1 MFDFSSKVV
10 LVTGANGNLG
20 KAVSLSF
27 KAAQAKI
34 IVVDHKA
41 GRLQQTFPN
50 WDADPN
56 ALLIEEIDVSEL
68 GQTISMVKQ
77 IRQAFGKIDI
87 LVNTV
92 GGYQA
97 GRPLHLTDPITWE
110 LMLTLNAGS
119 VYNVSHEVIPV
130 MLEQGSGKIINVA
143 AASALRGSANSSAY
157 AASKSAVARL
167 TESMAAEYGKHGL
180 RVNAVLPSII
190 DTPQN
195 RKAMPNAAFSQWVTP
210 QAIADVITFL
220 ASENASAI
228 NGALIPVFG
237 NG

>member
-27 KAAQAKI
+27 KAAHAKI
-34 IVVDHKA
+34 IVVDHKT
-41 GRLQQTFPN
+41 GRLQHTFPN
-50 WDADPN
+50 WGADPN
-56 ALLIEEIDVSEL
+56 ALLIENIDVSEL
-68 GQTISMVKQ
+68 GQTRSMVKQ
-77 IRQAFGKIDI
+77 IRQAFGEIDI

-97 GRPLHLTDPITWE
+97 GKPLHLTDSITWE
-110 LMLTLNAGS
+110 LMLNLNAGS
-119 VYNVSHEVIPV
+119 VFNVSHEVIPV

-167 TESMAAEYGKHGL
+167 TESMAAEYGKQGL

-195 RKAMPNAAFSQWVTP
+195 RKAMPNADFHQWVTP

-220 ASENASAI
+220 ASEKASAI

-237 NG
+237 SG

>member
-1 MFDFSSKVV
+1 MLDFSSKVA

-20 KAVSLSF
+20 KAVAHRF
-27 KAAQAKI
+27 KAANAKI

-41 GRLQQTFPN
+41 GRLQQTFPD
-50 WDADPN
+50 WDMDPN
-56 ALLIEEIDVSEL
+56 ALLIEEIDVSDL
-68 GQTISMVKQ
+68 MQTKKMVRK
-77 IRQAFGKIDI
+77 IRQAFGRIDI

-97 GRPLHLTDPITWE
+97 GKPLHLTDPETWNF
-110 LMLTLNAGS
+110 MFAINSSS
-119 VYNVSHEVIPV
+119 VFNVSHEVIPI
-130 MLEQGSGKIINVA
+130 MLEHGSGKIINVA
-143 AASALRGSANSSAY
+143 AASALKGSANGSAY

-167 TESMAAEYGKHGL
+167 TESMAAEYGKQNL

-195 RKAMPNAAFSQWVTP
+195 RKAMPNADFRQWVTP
-210 QAIADVITFL
+210 EAIADVIIFL

-228 NGALIPVFG
+228 NGALIPAYG
-237 NG
+237 SG